1 MKLLS
6 RRTRILLGITIILLL
21 AAAGFIIGY
30 DSSKMKYELFRE
42 HRAQFEAVKAET
54 RLLMDNLD
62 ERSNIGN
69 TFIYS
74 NNRNTT
80 SPFHD
85 SVNTEL
91 QDKIRQI
98 AAWSGDSLDF
108 VRYSKQDGKPLLR
121 FIFDWEREHGATYHI
136 VYCGSQSMMEQAYA
150 TEPVKYKLTPLA
162 DGWYGIEIE

>member
-1 MKLLS
+1 MS